1 MATTRDPFTGAI
13 TFKNPNQVINTV
25 TGQTASSLNPAVAP
39 SNVAQVNPIP
49 SVQMPQGGATLP
61 DTSLANSTN
70 AGSKVVVA
78 NAEKQL
84 AQEQADFTARQIETE
99 KARQKESQS
108 GLLSIFSN
116 RQSRQDV
123 TAQQESRFGVDTQLY
138 LADRKRVTAEQ
149 DSLQNEYALAVN
161 NLEEQKSALEGQG
174 RGIPLSLL
182 NNQAAQM
189 ERNAAPKLNRLSA
202 QINAKSAEGARLD
215 GNFQLAQSLIQKSVD
230 NILADQKDEI
240 DIRMEFY
247 KQNLESFDRIS
258 GIYKD
263 AYLSN
268 IKTLEKKYD
277 QDREDKS
284 SIGTLMI
291 NPDYA
296 GAGILVTDSLEEAQT
311 KASQW
316 IVNNPSLDDRLK
328 QAQINKI
335 NNVDKGNTSFD
346 TGTPSKYSSLIDSVG
361 NLSETTV
368 GSESVKR
375 ALSKA
380 IQSGDF
386 VEAYAQVANE
396 VEDSLKGEQKTRFS
410 TARVDYSVMLGLKDA
425 VQEYANSGGDMGLLT
440 GTEESI
446 KRKLGIDSG
455 KATVLAVTLWREFQT
470 YRANMTGA
478 AFGAGESRD
487 YAAVNP
493 TLGKSLNLNLSVID
507 GAIRQ
512 LENRVTSTINTK
524 VPSAGGLYTQI
535 TGNSSAPS
543 SLTQQGISSTEID
556 TFDST
561 VGNTTNEGGFW
572 SNLLKGLTGK

>member
-1 MATTRDPFTGAI
+1 MATTRDPFTGEI

-174 RGIPLSLL
+174 RGIPISLL

-268 IKTLEKKYD
+268 IKTLEKKHD
-277 QDREDKS
+277 QDKE
-284 SIGTLMI
+284 
-291 NPDYA
+291 
-296 GAGILVTDSLEEAQT
+296 
-311 KASQW
+311 
-316 IVNNPSLDDRLK
+316 
-328 QAQINKI
+328 KI
-335 NNVDKGNTSFD
+335 NHS
-346 TGTPSKYSSLIDSVG
+346 
-361 NLSETTV
+361 
-368 GSESVKR
+368 
-375 ALSKA
+375 
-380 IQSGDF
+380 
-386 VEAYAQVANE
+386 
-396 VEDSLKGEQKTRFS
+396 
-410 TARVDYSVMLGLKDA
+410 
-425 VQEYANSGGDMGLLT
+425 
-440 GTEESI
+440 
-446 KRKLGIDSG
+446 
-455 KATVLAVTLWREFQT
+455 
-470 YRANMTGA
+470 
-478 AFGAGESRD
+478 
-487 YAAVNP
+487 
-493 TLGKSLNLNLSVID
+493 
-507 GAIRQ
+507 
-512 LENRVTSTINTK
+512 
-524 VPSAGGLYTQI
+524 
-535 TGNSSAPS
+535 
-543 SLTQQGISSTEID
+543 
-556 TFDST
+556 
-561 VGNTTNEGGFW
+561 
-572 SNLLKGLTGK
+572 

>member
-108 GLLSIFSN
+108 SLLSIFSN

-123 TAQQESRFGVDTQLY
+123 TAQQESRFGVDTQQY

-284 SIGTLMI
+284 FIGALMI

-328 QAQINKI
+328 QAKIDEIYNANKGGSGVFSKGFI
-335 NNVDKGNTSFD
+335 SSNIETSVREDVVSLLYTEKLSPEDSFKRLRTLYSPSEVSDSALKELLGLGTQTALGENEPVNV
-346 TGTPSKYSSLIDSVG
+346 L
-361 NLSETTV
+361 
-368 GSESVKR
+368 
-375 ALSKA
+375 
-380 IQSGDF
+380 
-386 VEAYAQVANE
+386 
-396 VEDSLKGEQKTRFS
+396 DSLKGGINPFPKTPKTR
-410 TARVDYSVMLGLKDA
+410 TPT
-425 VQEYANSGGDMGLLT
+425 QGGITTFGNVEPVNGATST
-440 GTEESI
+440 GTSSFFNS
-446 KRKLGIDSG
+446 L
-455 KATVLAVTLWREFQT
+455 F
-470 YRANMTGA
+470 
-478 AFGAGESRD
+478 
-487 YAAVNP
+487 NP
-493 TLGKSLNLNLSVID
+493 
-507 GAIRQ
+507 
-512 LENRVTSTINTK
+512 
-524 VPSAGGLYTQI
+524 
-535 TGNSSAPS
+535 
-543 SLTQQGISSTEID
+543 
-556 TFDST
+556 F
-561 VGNTTNEGGFW
+561 
-572 SNLLKGLTGK
+572 